1 MIHLICFSLRRRFLN
16 RMALTLNGL
25 TLLAL
30 IVLLNAD
37 HLSNALSFNLGEL
50 TRVGVDDS
58 TRAMMVDETLWERA
72 GFELVDEAS
81 IRLRWVNDHYTVTG
95 AQDPMTQNGLV
106 QVLLKNHQLRL
117 FLSGD
122 PSLEAFVVDFS
133 TVNVTFDPP
142 WDPMS
147 AIRENVLFSVLTA
160 AYFMVL
166 NFIAVNSG
174 EIMAEKT
181 SNVLE
186 LVLSRLK
193 PHEHFLAKLIT
204 GIASL
209 LLQFL
214 ISGTMIG
221 LVLAARWRL
230 DRFVGLIRFAT
241 RLFKLDPEL
250 FNVETILSFLSVDG
264 ALLVR
269 FGIALGILLLGMSI
283 LLVIIIMVSS
293 RVKSAEEASM
303 IQGPFYLGLLALYYV
318 SLGLMNPVSLSS
330 GMGRVLS
337 MVPVGSML
345 VMGMRVLSGAVSGS
359 ELILTI
365 VGSVL
370 VLMVTVMIGYP
381 IYRRGLTQR

>member
-1 MIHLICFSLRRRFLN
+1 MIHLIIFSLRRRFLN

-30 IVLLNAD
+30 IFLLNAD
-37 HLSNALSFNLGEL
+37 QLSKALHFNLGEL
-50 TRVGVDDS
+50 TRIGADES

-72 GFELVDEAS
+72 GFELAEEAS
-81 IRLRWVNDHYTVTG
+81 IRLRWDNDHYTVSG

-117 FLSGD
+117 LLSGD
-122 PSLEAFVVDFS
+122 PSLEAFLVDFS
-133 TVNVTFDPP
+133 TVDVTFDPP

-147 AIRENVLFSVLTA
+147 TIRENVLFSILTA

-186 LVLSRLK
+186 LILSRLK

-209 LLQFL
+209 LLQFI
-214 ISGTMIG
+214 ISGTMIS

-264 ALLVR
+264 ALLIR
-269 FGIALGILLLGMSI
+269 FMIALGVLLLGMSI
-283 LLVIIIMVSS
+283 LLVIIIIVSS

-318 SLGLMNPVSLSS
+318 SLGLMNPASLSS
-330 GMGRVLS
+330 GIGRVLS
-337 MVPVGSML
+337 LIPVGSML
-345 VMGMRVLSGAVSGS
+345 VMGMRVLSGAVSG
-359 ELILTI
+359 
-365 VGSVL
+365 
-370 VLMVTVMIGYP
+370 LMP
-381 IYRRGLTQR
+381 KL

>member
-1 MIHLICFSLRRRFLN
+1 MIHLIAFSLRRRFLN
-16 RMALTLNGL
+16 RMALLLNGL
-25 TLLAL
+25 TLLVL
-30 IVLLNAD
+30 ILLLNAD
-37 HLSNALSFNLGEL
+37 HLSNALNFNLGAL
-50 TRVGVDDS
+50 TRIGVDDS
-58 TRAMMVDETLWERA
+58 TRARLLDETSWERA
-72 GFELVDEAS
+72 GFELVEEAS
-81 IRLRWVNDHYTVTG
+81 IQLRWDGDHYTVTG
-95 AQDPMTQNGLV
+95 AHDPATQSGLA

-117 FLSGD
+117 LLSGD
-122 PSLEAFVVDFS
+122 PSLEAFLVDFS

-147 AIRENVLFSVLTA
+147 TIRENILFSILTA

-186 LVLSRLK
+186 LILGRLK

-204 GIASL
+204 GIGTL
-209 LLQFL
+209 LLQFV

-221 LVLAARWRL
+221 LVLVARYRA

-241 RLFKLDPEL
+241 RLFKLDPDL
-250 FNVETILSFLSVDG
+250 FNVETILSFLSLDG
-264 ALLVR
+264 PLLVR
-269 FGIALGILLLGMSI
+269 FGIALGVLLLGMSI
-283 LLVIIIMVSS
+283 LLVVIIIVSS

-330 GMGRVLS
+330 GTGRVLS
-337 MVPVGSML
+337 LVPVGSML
-345 VMGMRVLSGAVSGS
+345 VMGMRVLSDAVSGT
-359 ELILTI
+359 ELAFSIL
-365 VGSVL
+365 VSVL
-370 VLMVTVMIGYP
+370 VLMMTLVIGYP
-381 IYRRGLTQR
+381 MYRRGLTQR